1 MDCPLSFHDSEEENY
16 DAENQENSNP
26 NIFNVDRIYR
36 NRDRGL
42 RGKAFRF
49 NGKVNGFTFSDNS
62 RHGRIREFNTK
73 LGDRLLST
81 MQDQEPLKWISY
93 VVFSYEIGHL
103 SSCTEIAE
111 LRLNNSCKR
120 QEIFRLPN
128 QRKYCHNFLYYHDY
142 LDMIFLS

>member
-1 MDCPLSFHDSEEENY
+1 MDCPLSFHDSEQENY
-16 DAENQENSNP
+16 DLENQENSNP
-26 NIFNVDRIYR
+26 NIFNVDRICR

-62 RHGRIREFNTK
+62 RYGRIREFNTK

-103 SSCTEIAE
+103 SSSAEIGE

-128 QRKYCHNFLYYHDY
+128 QRTYCHNYLYYHD
-142 LDMIFLS
+142 